1 MAKSDPNLLTQA
13 EYARHRKANGLPGGS
28 RPAVRKAVVEK
39 RISVFGPDSLIDC
52 NLADSQ
58 WARNTRARV
67 PAGGDQVDQP
77 TSAASTPG
85 GGVQGAAADPG
96 YVSLRARREAADAE
110 RAEIETAK
118 LKGAMVMRD
127 DVDRGLFAIGRE
139 VRDHLATCA
148 RRIASEVAGVSTT
161 EGCEAVI
168 DREHRIVLELLA
180 KLIREKVGAPV
191 GTASGH
197 HQERTS

>member
-1 MAKSDPNLLTQA
+1 MAVQLLTKSA
-13 EYARHRKANGLPGGS
+13 YARHRGCDEK
-28 RPAVRKAVVEK
+28 AVRKAILEG
-39 RISVFGPDSLIDC
+39 RISSIDGKIDPEV
-52 NLADSQ
+52 ADIQ

-67 PAGGDQVDQP
+67 PAGG
-77 TSAASTPG
+77 AG
-85 GGVQGAAADPG
+85 GGGSGAGGSDLLNHAPEPSAPAGTPQAGVPPAADSG

-118 LKGAMVMRD
+118 LKGAMVMRE

-139 VRDHLATCA
+139 VRDHLSGCA
-148 RRIASEVAGVSTT
+148 RRIASEVAGINTT

-168 DREHRIVLELLA
+168 DREHRIVMELLV

-191 GTASGH
+191 NTHQGAS
-197 HQERTS
+197 T

>member
-1 MAKSDPNLLTQA
+1 MAVQLLTKA
-13 EYARHRKANGLPGGS
+13 AYARHRGCDEK
-28 RPAVRKAVVEK
+28 AVRKAITEG
-39 RISVFGPDSLIDC
+39 RISAIDGKIDPDV
-52 NLADSQ
+52 ADIQ

-67 PAGGDQVDQP
+67 SASAGTGDLLDQATAPSAPAGAQQSP
-77 TSAASTPG
+77 AS
-85 GGVQGAAADPG
+85 DPG
-96 YVSLRARREAADAE
+96 YVPLRARREAADAE

-127 DVDRGLFAIGRE
+127 DVDRGLFSIGRE
-139 VRDHLATCA
+139 VRDHLNACA

-191 GTASGH
+191 ARNQGPT
-197 HQERTS
+197 E

>member
-13 EYARHRKANGLPGGS
+13 EYARDRQARGLPGGS
-28 RPAVRKAVVEK
+28 REAVRKAVAEK
-39 RISVFGPDSLIDC
+39 RISVFGPDSLIDRD
-52 NLADSQ
+52 LADSQ
-58 WARNTRARV
+58 WARNTRARM
-67 PAGGDQVDQP
+67 PAGGDLIDQA
-77 TSAASTPG
+77 TSAAPVAG
-85 GGVQGAAADPG
+85 GSSGQGAAADPG

-118 LKGAMVMRD
+118 LKGAMVMRE

-139 VRDHLATCA
+139 VRDHLNACA
-148 RRIASEVAGVSTT
+148 RRIASEVAGVNTT
-161 EGCEAVI
+161 EGCEAII

-191 GTASGH
+191 AR
-197 HQERTS
+197 HQGPAE